1 MPARRVRIDHDS
13 LQQVTQA
20 FGRQLSAT
28 QRSVQNIQQRLNV
41 LQGGDWIGQG
51 ANAFFQ
57 EMQSDVLP
65 ALNRLLRALEAS
77 ERVTKQISGLLRDAE
92 QEAANTMRDRGNGG
106 GGRGSGGGDDMFGDV
121 RAAMAGMGG
130 SGGGGGSDI
139 FSGVRDAMNNMGGG
153 NSGGGGGGAVPV
165 GVPVGG
171 GGTET
176 TLPVSDP
183 FAETPASA
191 GGGGGGGGGAG
202 GGSLGGGGG
211 SAVASGGNIRPS
223 AVANPLFAGDPA
235 RVFTANNLQS
245 LVGVRFAGAGSSG
258 LRQALLVLAK
268 NPTGAE
274 LEATLRKIAELRGVP
289 YEQIKSQYDKFLKV
303 QAQAAS
309 EAAEKGLPPP
319 PGLESIL
326 QSEFIGSEQ
335 QLRSGKL
342 VGDAFGIDPVFGAL
356 LNPQGGLAAGNAVPP
371 ANSPSA
377 YHAATQDAAGY
388 LTQFHHAGPG
398 LNYTGAGE
406 SDAAGLNFWNQTLAK
421 VNQ

>member
-1 MPARRVRIDHDS
+1 VAQTFS
-13 LQQVTQA
+13 
-20 FGRQLSAT
+20 RQLSAT
-28 QRSVQNIQQRLNV
+28 QRSVQAIQQKFGV

-65 ALNRLLRALEAS
+65 ALQRLLRALEAS

-92 QEAANTMRDRGNGG
+92 QDAANTMRDRGNGG
-106 GGRGSGGGDDMFGDV
+106 GGRGGGAGGEDMFGDV

-130 SGGGGGSDI
+130 GSGGGGDDM

-153 NSGGGGGGAVPV
+153 NAGGGMGGGAVPV

-171 GGTET
+171 GGEMPEVSP
-176 TLPVSDP
+176 PVSDP
-183 FAETPASA
+183 FAEMPTNAG

-211 SAVASGGNIRPS
+211 SAVAGGGNIRPS
-223 AVANPLFAGDPA
+223 AVANSLFAGDPA
-235 RVFTANNLQS
+235 RVFTPNNLRGI
-245 LVGVRFAGAGSSG
+245 VGVRFAGAGSAG
-258 LRQALLVLAK
+258 LRQALMALAK

-319 PGLESIL
+319 PGLETIL

-342 VGDAFGIDPVFGAL
+342 VGDAFGLDPVFGAL
-356 LNPQGGLAAGNAVPP
+356 LNPQGGLAIGNAVPST
-371 ANSPSA
+371 NSPGA

-388 LTQFHHAGPG
+388 LSQFHNAGPG

-406 SDAAGLNFWNQTLAK
+406 NDAAGLNFWNQTLAN
-421 VNQ
+421 VNN

>member
-13 LQQVTQA
+13 LQQVAQT

-57 EMQSDVLP
+57 EMQSEVLP
-65 ALNRLLRALEAS
+65 ALNRLLRALETS

-106 GGRGSGGGDDMFGDV
+106 GRGGASGEDMFGDV

-130 SGGGGGSDI
+130 SGGGEDM

-153 NSGGGGGGAVPV
+153 NSGGGGAMPV

-176 TLPVSDP
+176 TPLVSDP
-183 FAETPASA
+183 FAETPTSA
-191 GGGGGGGGGAG
+191 GGGGGGGGGSAG

-211 SAVASGGNIRPS
+211 SAVAGGGNIRPS
-223 AVANPLFAGDPA
+223 AVANPLFSGDPA
-235 RVFTANNLQS
+235 RVFAANNLQS
-245 LVGVRFAGAGSSG
+245 LVGVRFAGAGSPG
-258 LRQALLVLAK
+258 LRQALLALAK

-342 VGDAFGIDPVFGAL
+342 VGDAFGVDPVFGAL
-356 LNPQGGLAAGNAVPP
+356 LNPQGGLAAGNAIPP
-371 ANSPSA
+371 ANSPGA

-388 LTQFHHAGPG
+388 LTQFHNAGPG